1 MKTSGRTT
9 SSVETARRNGTP
21 GGRPEGTTPR
31 VEGRL
36 ATTAAGAIAPPDPEV
51 REKAERR
58 RFTAEYKLRVLR
70 EADACTEPGQLG
82 AVLRREGLYSSH
94 LTDWRRQR
102 ELGAWAALAK
112 RRGRPGRHP
121 LAQRVA
127 ALERENAQLQR
138 RLEQAE
144 TIIEVQKK
152 VSALLGIPL
161 NPPATGGSA

>member
-36 ATTAAGAIAPPDPEV
+36 ATTPAGAIAPPDLEV

-127 ALERENAQLQR
+127 ALERENA

-161 NPPATGGSA
+161 NPPANGGSA

>member
-1 MKTSGRTT
+1 M
-9 SSVETARRNGTP
+9 
-21 GGRPEGTTPR
+21 
-31 VEGRL
+31 
-36 ATTAAGAIAPPDPEV
+36 
-51 REKAERR
+51 
-58 RFTAEYKLRVLR
+58 
-70 EADACTEPGQLG
+70 
-82 AVLRREGLYSSH
+82 LRREGLYSSH

-144 TIIEVQKK
+144 TIIEVPKK
-152 VSALLGIPL
+152 SPRSW
-161 NPPATGGSA
+161 GSP